1 MAAIAALLCKILKNP
16 DKKGKINKERFMND
30 QPVLFNHVSEDTS
43 ADKAVIIQNALIVL
57 KQDQEKRASTGYV
70 ANILNKLDPALAKIT
85 GEITQKA
92 IQESSGLS
100 SQQEHQLRVNILI
113 NAFERLNNLNNDDKV
128 ERNR

>member
-30 QPVLFNHVSEDTS
+30 QPVLFNHVSEYTS

-57 KQDQEKRASTGYV
+57 NQDQEKRASTGYV

-92 IQESSGLS
+92 IKESPELS

-113 NAFERLNNLNNDDKV
+113 KAFERLNKEVQV
-128 ERNR
+128 EQNR